1 MINQSSIE
9 AVHASRVTDQHVR
22 PLYDTYSF
30 ANIPG
35 SICRWLT
42 GDPSAA
48 DRALPADVL
57 GSLPTQYDK
66 VVLIVLD
73 AFGWAFVEPLLHS
86 DPFLRRFVDQG
97 VVSLLTS
104 QFPSTTS
111 AHMTTLHS
119 GQPVGET
126 GVFEWFYYEPIVDRV
141 IAPLLYS
148 FATDYERDTLDPKT
162 APPEKLYPTKS
173 IYASLAARG
182 VHLYAH
188 MDRSLTNS
196 VYTRTMLKG
205 STIVPSL
212 SYSGAF
218 VDLAATL
225 ARDPAPA
232 FHFLY
237 VSIIDTLLHIYGPGA
252 PQVQAE
258 IATLLAALENVLHA
272 QLTDKAH
279 KTLMLVTADHG
290 QIDNDLSATFYLDHH
305 DPGLVDLLRKDQRGE
320 PIVPGGSSRDM
331 FLYVRPERIAEA
343 HARLIALLGD
353 KAEVRLTSDLIA
365 EGYFGTRTPSPEF
378 MGRVGEL
385 VILPRPGQ
393 LVYWDGNGKFTQRY
407 RGMHGGLTPQ
417 EMEIPFLA
425 LSYA

>member
-1 MINQSSIE
+1 MINQASID
-9 AVHASRVTDQHVR
+9 AVHASRVNPDHVR
-22 PLYDTYSF
+22 PLYDSYSF

-35 SICRWLT
+35 AICHWLT
-42 GDPSAA
+42 GDLAIA
-48 DRALPADVL
+48 TRALPADVL

-66 VVLIVLD
+66 VVLVLID

-86 DPFLRRFVDQG
+86 DPFLHRFAEQG
-97 VVSLLTS
+97 VVSVLTS

-111 AHMTTLHS
+111 AHITTLHS

-148 FATDYERDTLDPKT
+148 LATDKSRDKLDPHT
-162 APPEKLYPTKS
+162 APPEKLYPTRS
-173 IYASLAARG
+173 VYHSLTARG

-188 MDRSLTNS
+188 MDHTLTDL
-196 VYTRTMLKG
+196 VYTRTMLKN
-205 STIVPSL
+205 STLIPSL

-218 VDLAATL
+218 IDLVSALT
-225 ARDPAPA
+225 RDPSPA

-237 VSIIDTLLHIYGPGA
+237 VSIIDTMLHVYGPGA

-258 IATLLAALENVLHA
+258 IATLLHALENILHA
-272 QLTDKAH
+272 NLADKAH
-279 KTLMLVTADHG
+279 KTLLLVTADHG
-290 QIDNDLSATFYLDHH
+290 QIDNNLAEIVYLDHA
-305 DPGLVDLLRKDQRGE
+305 DPGLVDLLRKDGRGE

-331 FLYVRPERIAEA
+331 FLYVQPDRITEA
-343 HARLIALLGD
+343 QTRLTNLLGD

-365 EGYFGTRTPSPEF
+365 DGYFGTTAPSPEF
-378 MGRVGEL
+378 MSRVSEL

-393 LVYWDGNGKFTQRY
+393 LVYWDGNGQFTQKY

-417 EMEIPFLA
+417 EMEIPLLA
-425 LSYA
+425 LSYR